1 MGGGGLAE
9 VGRLDVQAL
18 GALLVG
24 PPLHLPQLRL
34 LLRQRLLRYE
44 QGRGGG
50 VAGAVDVVV
59 ELALVLVEQ
68 PVGVDLKKKCRP
80 IGAGWGEWKALSDR
94 DHLVAP

>member
-1 MGGGGLAE
+1 VGGGGLTE

-44 QGRGGG
+44 QRRGGG
-50 VAGAVDVVV
+50 VAGAEDVVV

-68 PVGVDLKKKCRP
+68 PVRVNLFCRP
-80 IGAGWGEWKALSDR
+80 IGAGWGEWKACSDR